1 MLNAGDISLNLLF
14 NREGFNNQIRNLASS
29 LSSALGIGLSTVALV
44 NFTKSSLEL
53 GSDLAEVQ
61 NVVDVTF
68 GSMAEDINEFAST
81 AITQLGLSE
90 TSAKQYASTMGAM
103 LKSMGLSTKQALEMS
118 KAITSLSADM
128 ASFYNLDNDM
138 AFEKI
143 RAGISGETEPLKAL
157 GINMSVANME
167 AYALSQGIDK
177 AYDSMSQSEQ
187 AILRYNYLLSVTADA
202 QGDFART
209 SDGWANQT
217 RILTEQWNAFKA
229 TMGQAFIN
237 VLSPVVKWLNTIISK
252 LQIAANAFK
261 SFIDQ
266 ITGNTDSSNA
276 TASIADNLVGAT
288 DGANSLT
295 DGLDDAV
302 DSAKEVVKEVS
313 RLQGF
318 DEINLLSKSSD
329 SNDDSPIDMDIS
341 SIGNSNDGINKTT
354 NEAKEMST
362 VFDGIIK
369 KVQELTN
376 LFKQG
381 FKIGLGDMSVFDSI
395 RNNIYSVKKSFI
407 DIFTDGE
414 VIKAADNLLNS
425 IALYLG
431 KHYGAITSVGATI
444 ADFFTGS
451 IAKYLDKNKNFI
463 KEKIISIFNVK
474 AEILD
479 TIGDLEVA
487 IADIFTVFR
496 GDTAKQ
502 IGSDLVEIFANSF
515 LEIVEISEKLGR
527 DIINCIAKPI
537 IDNKDAI
544 KQAMQGTL
552 EAIQEVTGTIANFVS
567 DTWKK
572 IEKLYDE
579 HIKPFFDAIAEGIS
593 SIVETLLKN
602 YNQYIVPL
610 LKWIG
615 DKFTELVEKHVSP
628 MVDKI
633 LNFVGK
639 IIDALKDIWKNVLV
653 PFINWIINTI
663 VPKIVPI
670 VKTIVE
676 IVSIGIGTI
685 CDVIGGIMDAL
696 SGIIDFITGVF
707 TGDWKK
713 AWKGV
718 KEIFGGI
725 WDSLGEIV
733 KGALNVV
740 IDIANWAIKKIN
752 KALTINIPDWD
763 ILPDSMQ
770 GKSYSFEIPTIQKL
784 AQGGFVKANTP
795 QLAMIGDNTR
805 YGEIV
810 APENKLSELLDK
822 AVSKGGA
829 DEEVLYKAF
838 LRALKDMPN
847 NDVVLNVDGVR
858 LGNAVAKGVNK
869 ITKANGGICP
879 IIT

>member
-1 MLNAGDISLNLLF
+1 MLNAGDVGLNLLF

-103 LKSMGLSTKQALEMS
+103 LKSMGLSTNQALEMS

-341 SIGNSNDGINKTT
+341 SIGNSNGGINETT
-354 NEAKEMST
+354 NETKEMST

-451 IAKYLDKNKNFI
+451 IAKYLDQNKNFI
-463 KEKIISIFNVK
+463 KEKIISIFNIK

-479 TIGDLEVA
+479 IIGDLEVA

-579 HIKPFFDAIAEGIS
+579 HIKPFFDAIAEAIS

-685 CDVIGGIMDAL
+685 CDVIGGIMDVL

-713 AWKGV
+713 AWNGV
-718 KEIFGGI
+718 KEIFSGI
-725 WDSLGEIV
+725 WDSLSGIV
-733 KGALNVV
+733 KGALNLV
-740 IDIANWAIKKIN
+740 IDVINWAIGKIN
-752 KALTINIPDWD
+752 KALTIEIPDWD
-763 ILPDSMQ
+763 ILPDSIQ
-770 GKSYSFEIPTIQKL
+770 GKSYSFEIPTIPKL
-784 AQGGFVKANTP
+784 AQGGFVEANTP
-795 QLAMIGDNTR
+795 QLAMIGDNTK

-822 AVSKGGA
+822 AVSKGGT
-829 DEEVLYKAF
+829 DEETLYKAF